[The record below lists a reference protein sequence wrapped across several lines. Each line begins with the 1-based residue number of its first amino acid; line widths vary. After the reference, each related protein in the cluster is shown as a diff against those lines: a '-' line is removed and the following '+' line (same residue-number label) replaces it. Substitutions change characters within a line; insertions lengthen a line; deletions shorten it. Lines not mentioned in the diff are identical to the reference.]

1 MENRKSC
8 PLRLTASAFN
18 MSIRAE
24 CIRAGCGWWSDK
36 RQQCAMLWADQAR
49 VKAAPEQPPGNKAA
63 PHDPA
68 KK

>member
-1 MENRKSC
+1 MNSEVRTVC
-8 PLRLTASAFN
+8 PARLIASAFN

-49 VKAAPEQPPGNKAA
+49 IKATSEQQ
-63 PHDPA
+63 PA